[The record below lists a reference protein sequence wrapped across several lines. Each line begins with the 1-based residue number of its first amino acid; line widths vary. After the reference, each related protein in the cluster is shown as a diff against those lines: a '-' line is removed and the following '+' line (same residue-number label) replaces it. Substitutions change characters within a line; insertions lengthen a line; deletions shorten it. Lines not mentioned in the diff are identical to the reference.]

1 MTQRKFRKIGWIIV
15 CVLLAYFIVIP
26 AIIVWIFRPTHL
38 WSPETLY
45 EYSQTYY
52 LWFAYVHP
60 WILVLF
66 PFLIVVLNYNQ
77 YISISLNALLLVLSL
92 SAVLSLIFRILLK
105 KFKEID
111 IGYSWAFILFL
122 ILSIISSILFNRFTY
137 KYPATD
143 WYSWSLEA
151 VSTNNPDLCLEKV
164 ESPLQEGYNQNLCL
178 TNAGARSGNT
188 AFCDKISDNF
198 DYSNCLIQIKTIS
211 NFSKKVCENDYSYQC
226 ADDACANSAD
236 SSSCYEDL
244 REGSFDSHIK
254 ILVKET
260 SDTSLC
266 EILADT
272 SGYYKPDDCYASFFT
287 NKARETS
294 DPSWCDQIS
303 DDSIFKPGCYE
314 HVTNAE
320 TN

>member
-1 MTQRKFRKIGWIIV
+1 MPLETKRSHKTGRILV
-15 CVLLAYFIVIP
+15 CIALIYFMVLP
-26 AIIVWIFRPTHL
+26 AIIVWFFRPTHL
-38 WSPETLY
+38 WSPETFY
-45 EYSQTYY
+45 EYTQTYY
-52 LWFAYVHP
+52 VWFATVHP

-66 PFLIVVLNYNQ
+66 PFLIVILNYNQ
-77 YISISLNALLLVLSL
+77 YISISLNALLLVISL
-92 SAVLSLIFRILLK
+92 SAVLSLIFKILLK
-105 KFKEID
+105 KIKRFD

-122 ILSIISSILFNRFTY
+122 ILSILSSFLFNRFTY

-143 WYSWSLEA
+143 WYSWSLDA
-151 VSTNNPDLCLEKV
+151 ASTNNPNLCLEKV

-178 TNAGARSGNT
+178 LNAASISGNVE
-188 AFCDKISDNF
+188 FCYKTSDKDCF
-198 DYSNCLIQIKTIS
+198 MQLKVIS
-211 NFSKKVCENDYSYQC
+211 NFSKKVCDSDYSYQC
-226 ADDACANSAD
+226 VDDACANSAD

-272 SGYYKPDDCYASFFT
+272 SGIYEPDDCYASFFT
-287 NKARETS
+287 DKAMKTS

-303 DDSIFKPGCYE
+303 DDSIYKPTCYE
-314 HVTNAE
+314 YVNNADI
-320 TN
+320 N